1 MKKRRSVS
9 PFSMS
14 FLDIMFCG
22 FGAVVLLVLIL
33 DSSTV
38 QARKE
43 THADLRAELLRIEKL
58 VSGQR
63 KSLSVTQTDL
73 ASARA
78 ELALKTEETQDV
90 TASLKVTR
98 SALSRLDLETLAR
111 VEEIE
116 ELGEDLKDQEEKN
129 SRLQAEVEEQRAE
142 GTRTRRFQGEGD
154 RQYLTGLKVG
164 GKRILILLDA
174 SASMLDETLVNIIR
188 LRNMGDSRKR
198 RAGKWQRALTTVE
211 WLVANLPRTSL
222 YQIHS
227 FNDRTLSANPSASA
241 QWLKADD
248 AETLEAVI
256 KRLRA
261 VVPDAGTSLYR
272 AFAMAAELR
281 PRPDN
286 ILLITDGLPTQ
297 GKTKP
302 FSNKVSADK
311 RLAHFK
317 AAVKQLPK
325 GVPVNTILL
334 PMEGDAYAAA
344 AFWQL
349 AIATKGSFITPSRDW
364 P

>member
-1 MKKRRSVS
+1 
-9 PFSMS
+9 MS

-33 DSSTV
+33 DSNTV

-43 THADLRAELLRIEKL
+43 THADLRAEVLRIEKL
-58 VSGQR
+58 VSAER

-73 ASARA
+73 ASTRD
-78 ELALKTEETQDV
+78 ERALKTQETQTV
-90 TASLKVTR
+90 NSSVKTTR
-98 SALSRLDLETLAR
+98 GALSRLDQATLAR

-116 ELGEDLKDQEEKN
+116 ELKANLKDQEKKN
-129 SRLQAEVEEQRAE
+129 SRLQAEVEEQRDQ
-142 GTRTRRFQGEGD
+142 GTRTRRYQGEGD

-174 SASMLDETLVNIIR
+174 SASMLDDTLVNIIR
-188 LRNMGDSRKR
+188 LRNMKDARKR
-198 RAGKWQRALTTVE
+198 RAEKWRRALTTVE
-211 WLVANLPRTSL
+211 WLVANLPRSSL

-227 FNDRTLSANPSASA
+227 FNVRTLSTNPSAGTR
-241 QWLKADD
+241 WLKADD
-248 AETLEAVI
+248 AKTLDEAV
-256 KRLRA
+256 KRLKA

-272 AFAMAAELR
+272 AFALAAELS

-297 GKTKP
+297 GKSKP
-302 FSNKVSADK
+302 FLSKVTAEK
-311 RLAHFK
+311 RLVHFK
-317 AAVKQLPK
+317 TAVKQLPK

-349 AIATKGSFITPSRDW
+349 AIATRGSFITPSRDW